1 MYHGT
6 FKRHWHFW
14 TKYIKKPRFVLTVST
29 SLVIKLKPMNILL
42 QRNFI
47 DSTDCL
53 WIIKMSLLLSNEQ
66 SQFLTSSEISFL
78 KCLVTSVNCKES
90 KNSYLQ
96 SCSVRLSFSVQYK
109 VVHHDLSSWDCNH
122 IKVLHLTLKP
132 IHSFESMKIGNIS
145 LCFHVIR
152 VGLSAE
158 FYIFS

>member
-1 MYHGT
+1 MHQKALICINCEHFSGYKIKT
-6 FKRHWHFW
+6 YEYFTTSQVYRFHWLPMDHQNVIVVVKW
-14 TKYIKKPRFVLTVST
+14 TKSVS
-29 SLVIKLKPMNILL
+29 
-42 QRNFI
+42 NFI
-47 DSTDCL
+47 RDFFFKIPCC
-53 WIIKMSLLLSNEQ
+53 
-66 SQFLTSSEISFL
+66 
-78 KCLVTSVNCKES
+78 KCLVTNVNCKES

-132 IHSFESMKIGNIS
+132 IHSFESMEIGNIS

>member
-1 MYHGT
+1 MELFNKIHQ
-6 FKRHWHFW
+6 KALICIKCEHFSDYKIKTYEYFTTTQVYRFRWLPMDHQNVIVVVKW
-14 TKYIKKPRFVLTVST
+14 TKSVS
-29 SLVIKLKPMNILL
+29 
-42 QRNFI
+42 NFI
-47 DSTDCL
+47 RDFFFKIPC
-53 WIIKMSLLLSNEQ
+53 W
-66 SQFLTSSEISFL
+66 
-78 KCLVTSVNCKES
+78 KCLVTNVNCKES

-132 IHSFESMKIGNIS
+132 IHSFESMKTGNIS

-158 FYIFS
+158 FYIFT